1 LTIEAARRLLSIG
14 PGVDAEA
21 LKTAR
26 NRAMMSAHPDH
37 GGSEDALRLVIEAY
51 AVLTGEREPAARP
64 ETLEISVAVAMTGG
78 RQIVRMGDGRKLAIV
93 LPAGL
98 RSGDKVGAAGT
109 LMSVAIRGR
118 PEEFVSG
125 DDLCL
130 VVRAGAALLANGGK
144 LKVKT
149 PVGYCL
155 VFVPKQVGTNR
166 IVRVL
171 GRGLPARGRHPQGAL
186 VLKLEPLKAAGAPS
200 SKPSRKGARP
210 GWAAA

>member
-1 LTIEAARRLLSIG
+1 MEAARRLLSVAAG
-14 PGVDAEA
+14 ADAEA
-21 LKTAR
+21 LKSAR

-37 GGSEDALRLVIEAY
+37 GGSEDALRRVIEAY
-51 AVLTGEREPAARP
+51 AVLSGEREPAAHL
-64 ETLEISVAVAMTGG
+64 EVLEISPAIAMTGG
-78 RQIVRMGDGRKLAIV
+78 RQIVRMGDGRTIAIV

-98 RSGDKVGAAGT
+98 RAGDRVGAAGT
-109 LMSVAIRGR
+109 LMSVTIRHR

-130 VVRAGAALLANGGK
+130 LVRASASLLANGGK

-149 PVGYCL
+149 PLGYC
-155 VFVPKQVGTNR
+155 VVWVPKQLGSNG

-171 GRGLPARGRHPQGAL
+171 GRGLPARGRHRQGAL
-186 VLKLEPLKAAGAPS
+186 VLKLEPLKA
-200 SKPSRKGARP
+200 SKGPAKPARKGARP

>member
-1 LTIEAARRLLSIG
+1 
-14 PGVDAEA
+14 
-21 LKTAR
+21 
-26 NRAMMSAHPDH
+26 
-37 GGSEDALRLVIEAY
+37 
-51 AVLTGEREPAARP
+51 
-64 ETLEISVAVAMTGG
+64 MTGG
-78 RQIVRMGDGRKLAIV
+78 RQIVHMTDGRKLAIV

-98 RSGDKVGAAGT
+98 RAGDKVGAAGT

-130 VVRAGAALLANGGK
+130 MVRASPALLANGGK

-171 GRGLPARGRHPQGAL
+171 GRGLPARGRHRQGAL
-186 VLKLEPLKAAGAPS
+186 VLKLEPLKAAGPTA
-200 SKPSRKGARP
+200 SKSSRKGARP